1 MIRETEQRDAPSS
14 ATNSTQVA
22 WSSRETDVSA
32 AIRSSESSTSAVDTP
47 SVCAAGQLRRR
58 GAVVAGVSAGAGSRA
73 TFVDGDV
80 RVTSA
85 RLTGFVVNE
94 LVFPA
99 AHTMQLDPEDGYVG
113 VVLEG
118 ACEKTFVHG
127 SRSLGAG
134 SAFTMPAGAF
144 HSTAV
149 GRCAT
154 KVVVL
159 HPVEGEAPAVPW
171 PRLLRAF
178 REARGAGPLGAG
190 WRLAGELHA
199 RDDAWALAAE
209 GLCLELI
216 SGYIREERSTR
227 RANGSRAWLEPVRE
241 RLHAQLERAPVSR
254 RARGVRGC
262 ASGLPR
268 AELPRSATGS
278 ASASTCG
285 ASGSTG
291 LPRSSLRRRRPSR
304 CSRPRPASPTRVT
317 SPVPSSVTPGSPP
330 PGIAGLFASEP
341 GATRR
346 SSLGPGRCP
355 GRPRGRSAAGSGCC
369 RTPRW
374 RLRCRSRSGSTGRP
388 ARRAPSPLSNTWN
401 QA

>member
-1 MIRETEQRDAPSS
+1 
-14 ATNSTQVA
+14 
-22 WSSRETDVSA
+22 
-32 AIRSSESSTSAVDTP
+32 
-47 SVCAAGQLRRR
+47 
-58 GAVVAGVSAGAGSRA
+58 VSAGAGSRA

-118 ACEKTFVHG
+118 VCEKTFVHG

-144 HSTAV
+144 HSTAF

-154 KVVVL
+154 KVLVL

-199 RDDAWALAAE
+199 HDDAWALAAE

-216 SGYIREERSTR
+216 SGYILHPVYLARSFRERYGVSIGEYLRRVRLDWAAAQLAATETSLAVLAADAGFADQSHFTRAFKRHAGLTPARYR
-227 RANGSRAWLEPVRE
+227 RAVRE
-241 RLHAQLERAPVSR
+241 
-254 RARGVRGC
+254 
-262 ASGLPR
+262 
-268 AELPRSATGS
+268 
-278 ASASTCG
+278 
-285 ASGSTG
+285 
-291 LPRSSLRRRRPSR
+291 
-304 CSRPRPASPTRVT
+304 
-317 SPVPSSVTPGSPP
+317 
-330 PGIAGLFASEP
+330 
-341 GATRR
+341 
-346 SSLGPGRCP
+346 
-355 GRPRGRSAAGSGCC
+355 
-369 RTPRW
+369 
-374 RLRCRSRSGSTGRP
+374 
-388 ARRAPSPLSNTWN
+388 
-401 QA
+401 